1 MNNIVRVVKNG
12 IAHGNHNGRPF
23 DYHIKEE
30 TLIMVDPQGKPR
42 SVQDYAE
49 RFSLELYLRNYFSVE
64 ASEHRHNIARNNGE

>member
-23 DYHIKEE
+23 DYHIKDER
-30 TLIMVDPQGKPR
+30 LVMVNALGKKER
-42 SVQDYAE
+42 VQDYAE